1 MPGVEV
7 EAGVCATVRMTAYR
21 KREQDI
27 DELGCRSAEE
37 AKIQQAMA
45 EVDLKSLSSAQLF
58 RLCATH
64 FSDDA
69 YWQEFLIRYNQT
81 FVRGV
86 YHAYRRF
93 GRKMPPSR
101 EVVDDILQDVY
112 IEVLKD
118 QCASL
123 QRFRGHTEL
132 EAQAYLTRLATNI
145 TFNYLRRTAA
155 LKRQALTDQLNEI
168 FQAEEEVTRTIAPL
182 GDYTDSLADREV
194 IDLLRRNLT
203 GDHIRRDI
211 LLYLLHV
218 REGMTMVE
226 LAATGICNLRPSSIA
241 QIIRR
246 IRTTLKKLY

>member
-1 MPGVEV
+1 M
-7 EAGVCATVRMTAYR
+7 YW
-21 KREQDI
+21 
-27 DELGCRSAEE
+27 EE
-37 AKIQQAMA
+37 F
-45 EVDLKSLSSAQLF
+45 VS
-58 RLCATH
+58 
-64 FSDDA
+64 
-69 YWQEFLIRYNQT
+69 RYNQT

-155 LKRQALTDQLNEI
+155 LKRQALTDQLNEL
-168 FQAEEEVTRTIAPL
+168 FQTEEEVSRSIAPL
-182 GDYTDSLADREV
+182 GDYTDSLADREL
-194 IDLLRRNLT
+194 IDLLRQNL
-203 GDHIRRDI
+203 
-211 LLYLLHV
+211 
-218 REGMTMVE
+218 
-226 LAATGICNLRPSSIA
+226 
-241 QIIRR
+241 
-246 IRTTLKKLY
+246 

>member
-1 MPGVEV
+1 MF
-7 EAGVCATVRMTAYR
+7 AMVRMRASR
-21 KREQDI
+21 KLNREIEQ
-27 DELGCRSAEE
+27 LGCQPAIDPI
-37 AKIQQAMA
+37 KQAMV
-45 EVDLKSLSSAQLF
+45 ETKLESLSSAQLF
-58 RLCATH
+58 QLCATH
-64 FSDDA
+64 FDDNV
-69 YWQEFLIRYNQT
+69 YWEEFVSRYNQT

-155 LKRQALTDQLNEI
+155 LKRQALTDQ
-168 FQAEEEVTRTIAPL
+168 
-182 GDYTDSLADREV
+182 
-194 IDLLRRNLT
+194 
-203 GDHIRRDI
+203 
-211 LLYLLHV
+211 
-218 REGMTMVE
+218 
-226 LAATGICNLRPSSIA
+226 
-241 QIIRR
+241 
-246 IRTTLKKLY
+246 